1 MKNRINKNYSFETIL
16 KALIITN
23 FINILI
29 KRMGLPILV
38 LLLSLFFFQNL
49 RGENAKIQSDQQNIE
64 IIIDKIP

>member
-16 KALIITN
+16 KALIITS
-23 FINILI
+23 FINILV

-49 RGENAKIQSDQQNIE
+49 RGETAEIQSDQQNIE
-64 IIIDKIP
+64 TIIDKIP